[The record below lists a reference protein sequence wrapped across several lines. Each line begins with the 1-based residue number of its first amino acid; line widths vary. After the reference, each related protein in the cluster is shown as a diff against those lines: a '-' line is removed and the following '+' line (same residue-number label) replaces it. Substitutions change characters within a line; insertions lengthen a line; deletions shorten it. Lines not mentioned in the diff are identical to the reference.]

1 MSLVRNLVSQVRSS
15 PKLISADTIISDRVI
30 LDLLRTGNIKFVVQR
45 LDTRQGWTDPN
56 LFSLFS
62 CIPLKDVPI
71 AECCDVELDCK
82 ISRSVNKLP
91 KIIGTKFNLAIQGV
105 WGINRKS
112 RFIESNPNRYANSV
126 KLNNKKEYKF
136 FWILND
142 YLYLSKSGI
151 ELASMSAFT
160 EQFVDP
166 SLYSCDADKSKCPIN
181 PLDLEFKTLKGLED
195 DVVTY
200 TTQKIFERYFNA
212 NVDKTTNNIDE
223 QSR

>member
-1 MSLVRNLVSQVRSS
+1 MSTVRNLVSQVRSS

-91 KIIGTKFNLAIQGV
+91 KIVGTKFNLAVQGV

-126 KLNNKKEYKF
+126 KLNNKKEHKS

-200 TTQKIFERYFNA
+200 TTQKILERYYQIP
-212 NVDKTTNNIDE
+212 VDKSTNNIDE

>member
-1 MSLVRNLVSQVRSS
+1 MSIVRNLVSTVRASLKQLSS
-15 PKLISADTIISDRVI
+15 DTIISDRLI
-30 LDLLRTGNIKFVVQR
+30 LEILRTTNIKFVVQR
-45 LDTRQGWTDPN
+45 LDTRQSWTDPN
-56 LFSLFS
+56 AFTSLT

-82 ISRSVNKLP
+82 ISRSINKLP
-91 KIIGTKFNLAIQGV
+91 KIIGTKYNLAIQGV
-105 WGINRKS
+105 WGIDRKN

-200 TTQKIFERYFNA
+200 TTQKILERYYQLPI
-212 NVDKTTNNIDE
+212 DKSTNNIDE